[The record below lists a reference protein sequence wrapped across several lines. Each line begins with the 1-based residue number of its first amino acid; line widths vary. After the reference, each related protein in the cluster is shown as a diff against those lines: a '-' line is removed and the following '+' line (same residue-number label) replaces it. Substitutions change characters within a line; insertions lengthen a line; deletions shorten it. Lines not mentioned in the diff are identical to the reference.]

1 MKFPFFKNKNKMQNN
16 NIQLERNN
24 NLLQSV
30 ENLIKVKVNPYYISE
45 IENAVK
51 ASLNP
56 LISQNKVNIK

>member
-1 MKFPFFKNKNKMQNN
+1 MQNN

-30 ENLIKVKVNPYYISE
+30 EDLIKVKVNPYYISE

-56 LISQNKVNIK
+56 LISQNEVNIK